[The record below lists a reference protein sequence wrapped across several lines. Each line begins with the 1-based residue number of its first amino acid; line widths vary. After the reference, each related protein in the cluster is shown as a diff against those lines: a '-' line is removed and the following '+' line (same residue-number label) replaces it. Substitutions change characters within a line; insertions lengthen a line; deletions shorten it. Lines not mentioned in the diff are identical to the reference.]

1 MDPVRAA
8 VLIEGKGIEG
18 NADRSRFRQVTLL
31 SREAWEQCMIEL
43 GTELDPSARRA
54 NVLISGVSLAE
65 MKGRTL
71 KIGDAELLV
80 RGEVKPCERM
90 DEAMAGLRSVMRPGW
105 RGGVFAQV
113 TRGGTIELG
122 DSIQL
127 TDSV

>member
-18 NADRSRFRQVTLL
+18 NADSSRFRQVTLL